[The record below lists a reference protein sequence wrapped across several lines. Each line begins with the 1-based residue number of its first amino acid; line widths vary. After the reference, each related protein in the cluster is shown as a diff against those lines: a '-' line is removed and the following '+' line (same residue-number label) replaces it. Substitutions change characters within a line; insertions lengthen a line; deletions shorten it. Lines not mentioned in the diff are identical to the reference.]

1 MIIGV
6 GIDVVPVA
14 RFDSASVRT
23 KRLIER
29 LFTPAER
36 FTAHGVA
43 RTAESLAARF
53 AAKEAVAK
61 AMGSPGGMSWHDA
74 EVVVEDN
81 GRPRLVIAGT
91 VARKAEELGIRSW
104 HLSLSHDGGIASAVV
119 IAEG

>member
-6 GIDVVPVA
+6 GIDVVPIA
-14 RFDSASVRT
+14 RFESASVRT
-23 KRLIER
+23 RKLIER
-29 LFTPAER
+29 LFTTDER
-36 FTAHGVA
+36 FTAAGVA

-61 AMGSPGGMSWHDA
+61 AMGSPGGMAWHDA
-74 EVVVEDN
+74 EVVVDDT
-81 GRPRLVIAGT
+81 GRPRLLVRGT
-91 VARKAEELGIRSW
+91 VAEKARQLGVLSW

>member
-1 MIIGV
+1 VIIGV

-23 KRLIER
+23 TRLIER
-29 LFTPAER
+29 LFTPTER

-61 AMGSPGGMSWHDA
+61 AMGSPGGMSWQDA
-74 EVVVEDN
+74 EVIVDDN
-81 GRPRLVIAGT
+81 GRPHLMVQGT

-104 HLSLSHDGGIASAVV
+104 HVSLSHDGGIASAVV